1 MKLFCLAAFCFLSM
15 TASRAQQTV
24 RDFFTAYEQAVDPLH
39 KLDTF
44 TDLDLRVKGKIML
57 RADGRSFENILRCHH
72 SVNGDD
78 QCIEESTH
86 RSIPMEVA
94 PLPGEAK
101 GKNMIRYA
109 LNLVLFEGRLEAFT
123 FHAQTD
129 TSIVLKEKVSETNYR
144 LLSFNRNTKLLQEV
158 KSIKWQDGKE
168 RINTKRYSDFKRIED
183 IHLATRCDESN
194 EHVSNIIQFLDVVLR
209 RREGK

>member
-1 MKLFCLAAFCFLSM
+1 M

-78 QCIEESTH
+78 PSLH
-86 RSIPMEVA
+86 PHGGSALAGRS
-94 PLPGEAK
+94 
-101 GKNMIRYA
+101 
-109 LNLVLFEGRLEAFT
+109 
-123 FHAQTD
+123 Q
-129 TSIVLKEKVSETNYR
+129 
-144 LLSFNRNTKLLQEV
+144 
-158 KSIKWQDGKE
+158 GKE
-168 RINTKRYSDFKRIED
+168 YDPLCVEPRA
-183 IHLATRCDESN
+183 L
-194 EHVSNIIQFLDVVLR
+194 
-209 RREGK
+209 